1 MHGSLRG
8 LRVISTVPSCARMV
22 QTIKQILLFFCHQVS
37 AAALHRDGSAG
48 PSWPGHSRR
57 DARPLA
63 SPAASACAWAVD
75 GRRCL
80 RSLRGGSG
88 RRRGAECPG
97 GLTPAEEEK
106 AGPGGLH
113 RAETLSARPT
123 AHGQD
128 RVPHD
133 ELPCP
138 PGTLASGC
146 SALGRTRRRDCWR
159 QSATATSSRQLPW
172 PPRQRHASLPR
183 LQVCSGCRGP
193 QDAVPRAPE
202 ASGTS
207 EWASSARPLRRT
219 SCWLSRAPPAS
230 FTRSLVPA
238 QGACSLCPPHP
249 GPAPPN
255 SPSRPLKVL
264 LAFPVH
270 PESSCAEAPFSRH
283 LARAGRPFLG
293 PQSLVSAEV
302 DR

>member
-1 MHGSLRG
+1 ML
-8 LRVISTVPSCARMV
+8 V
-22 QTIKQILLFFCHQVS
+22 
-37 AAALHRDGSAG
+37 
-48 PSWPGHSRR
+48 
-57 DARPLA
+57 
-63 SPAASACAWAVD
+63 
-75 GRRCL
+75 
-80 RSLRGGSG
+80 RSLHQLRPPARGRWMDGIEEPAG
-88 RRRGAECPG
+88 REREETGCRVPWGPDPG
-97 GLTPAEEEK
+97 GGGEGGAW
-106 AGPGGLH
+106 GPH

-159 QSATATSSRQLPW
+159 QSATATSSRQLLW

-193 QDAVPRAPE
+193 QNAVPRAPE

-207 EWASSARPLRRT
+207 AWASSARPLRRT

-230 FTRSLVPA
+230 FTRSLAPA

-293 PQSLVSAEV
+293 PQSLASAEV